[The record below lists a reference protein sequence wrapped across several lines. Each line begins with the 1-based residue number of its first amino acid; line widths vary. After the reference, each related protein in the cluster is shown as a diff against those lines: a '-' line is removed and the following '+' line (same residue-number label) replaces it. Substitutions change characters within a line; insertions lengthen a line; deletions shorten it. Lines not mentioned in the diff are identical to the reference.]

1 MQEQYFN
8 GIRFTIGPGRKYFSN
23 SNVKPRSMHCYVWS
37 YYNGE
42 IPKGY
47 EVHHKDL
54 NRYNND
60 ISNLE
65 LLEKHEHKKLHGR
78 ILTDEQREW
87 RRNNINEK
95 ARPKAIEWHKSQEGK
110 EWHEKQVKTRKDNRK
125 QVTGNCLQCGKEI
138 LGYNNVGHTKKFCSG
153 ACAQKYRRDN
163 GLNNVERICVIC
175 GKPFIA
181 DKYGHKQ
188 TCGKSCGVTLAWK
201 NGKTGKIGN
210 KKFTNRKGN

>member
-65 LLEKHEHKKLHGR
+65 LLEKHEHKKLHGQM
-78 ILTDEQREW
+78 LTDEQREW

-110 EWHEKQVKTRKDNRK
+110 EWHKEQVKIRKENRRIVK
-125 QVTGNCLQCGKEI
+125 GTCLQCGKEI
-138 LGYNNVGHTKKFCSG
+138 YGYNNQGHTKKFCSG
-153 ACAQKYRRDN
+153 ACSQKYRRDN
-163 GLNNVERICVIC
+163 GLNDVERICVIC

-188 TCGKSCGVTLAWK
+188 TCGKSCGNKLAWK

-210 KKFTNRKGN
+210 KKYANRKGN